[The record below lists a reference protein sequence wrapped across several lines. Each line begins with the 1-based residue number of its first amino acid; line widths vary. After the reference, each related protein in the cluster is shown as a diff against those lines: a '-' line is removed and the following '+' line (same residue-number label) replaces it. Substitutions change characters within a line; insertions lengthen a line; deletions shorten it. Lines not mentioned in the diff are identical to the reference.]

1 MTFIIDFFIRAK
13 HNLISGTHITLGL
26 TVVQLND
33 YYQNVIQLDLQL
45 FLNYYTY
52 LSLIGTVGALFIL
65 YK

>member
-33 YYQNVIQLDLQL
+33 YYQNVILDLQL
-45 FLNYYTY
+45 FLYYYTY